1 MWWQEIVIG
10 SFTTYIVTLLI
21 VDGSI
26 FDTTRRY
33 LRPKTR
39 FLIIGDKW
47 LLACRLC
54 SGFWV
59 AFVVM
64 IIMGNPLMF
73 LAVFGI
79 AHWLSTQE
87 RKG

>member
-1 MWWQEIVIG
+1 MWWKEVLVG
-10 SFTTYIVTLLI
+10 SFTAYIITLLI
-21 VDGSI
+21 VEGSI

-33 LRPKTR
+33 LRPRTP
-39 FLIIGDKW
+39 FLIIGNKW
-47 LLACRLC
+47 LLDCRLC

-59 AFVVM
+59 ALVIM

-73 LAVFGI
+73 LAVAGI